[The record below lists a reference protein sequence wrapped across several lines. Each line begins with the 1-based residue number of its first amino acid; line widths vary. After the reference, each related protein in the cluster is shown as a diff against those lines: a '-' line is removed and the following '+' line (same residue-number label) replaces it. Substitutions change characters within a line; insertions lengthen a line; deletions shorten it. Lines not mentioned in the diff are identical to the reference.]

1 MLASLG
7 ALLYRFPSRELVVI
21 AVTGTKGKS
30 STVEMIAALLH
41 GAGRTVASASTIRF
55 CVAGECERNLFKM
68 TMPGRFFLQ
77 RFLRR
82 AADSGC
88 THAVIEM
95 TSEGAL
101 QHRHKGIDLDALV
114 FTNLQPEHLERHGSM
129 ERYAEAKLSLAR
141 ALGRSPKRPRII
153 VVNADDAYGQQFLET
168 DVEIKQPFFLKDA
181 EPYNSDDKHVRFV
194 WRGELFTVPLP
205 GVFNIYN
212 CLAALSLGDAL
223 GLDAQEMK
231 RSLEHIAGIDGR
243 AERVERGQPFAV
255 VVDYAHTPDSLK
267 ALYEAYAVGSPE
279 GKRRRIIGVLGATG
293 GGRDAWKRSAMGR
306 IADEYCSSV
315 YLTNEDPYDEDPQ
328 KIVDDVAQGFVRIT
342 PSVVLDR
349 RAALAAALQEA
360 HKGDVVLISGKGTD
374 PYIMGKGGSKQEW
387 SDVQVATEELSKL
400 GYN

>member
-1 MLASLG
+1 M
-7 ALLYRFPSRELVVI
+7 
-21 AVTGTKGKS
+21 
-30 STVEMIAALLH
+30 
-41 GAGRTVASASTIRF
+41 
-55 CVAGECERNLFKM
+55 
-68 TMPGRFFLQ
+68 
-77 RFLRR
+77 
-82 AADSGC
+82 
-88 THAVIEM
+88 
-95 TSEGAL
+95 
-101 QHRHKGIDLDALV
+101 
-114 FTNLQPEHLERHGSM
+114 
-129 ERYAEAKLSLAR
+129 
-141 ALGRSPKRPRII
+141 
-153 VVNADDAYGQQFLET
+153 
-168 DVEIKQPFFLKDA
+168 
-181 EPYNSDDKHVRFV
+181 RFV